1 MSASSAGPP
10 ALDPLLDEM
19 VVPMATAELWRLA
32 RETLSPTLERAGFTQ
47 QGRRTL
53 WLRRGS
59 HLIHVICL
67 SPVDSGASLTF
78 ECGVW
83 VPILAALL
91 TGQSS
96 PQLRNLTMCHIRW
109 GDCQLNSQHPL
120 PPAGTVAAYLSQ
132 LDRIQTLGDVSAFI
146 ESDASRS
153 WPTSASICELY
164 CAGIAVLT
172 GSPTAF
178 DRAEAAA
185 AHLVGTGVWS
195 DAANRVYAAIA
206 TLE

>member
-1 MSASSAGPP
+1 MRASRAGPP
-10 ALDPLLDEM
+10 ALHRSLDA
-19 VVPMATAELWRLA
+19 VVPMTTAELRRLA
-32 RETLSPTLERAGFTQ
+32 RGALSPTLEEAGFTQ

-53 WLRRGS
+53 WIRRNPN
-59 HLIHVICL
+59 LVHVIGL
-67 SPVDSGASLTF
+67 STVDSSAGLTF
-78 ECGVW
+78 ECGIWAPV
-83 VPILAALL
+83 LAALL
-91 TGQSS
+91 LGQSS
-96 PQLRNLTMCHIRW
+96 PRLRNLTMCHIRW

-132 LDRIQTLGDVSAFI
+132 LDRIQTLGDVSAFL

-153 WPTSASICELY
+153 WPASASICELY

-178 DRAEAAA
+178 VRASAAA
-185 AHLVGTGVWS
+185 AHLVGAGVWS
-195 DAANRVYAAIA
+195 EAANRVYGAIA